1 MIMKDKKLLLL
12 AAASIASIAA
22 VSANAQ
28 TVAPGDVV
36 EQSTAAVE
44 SAPDAAPHMDAGE
57 IVVTAQRRSES
68 LKRVP
73 IAISAYNGE
82 TPKQANI
89 MSVFDLPTLAPHR
102 PHDNGLSSSEYS
114 RNIRGIGTAGG

>member
-44 SAPDAAPHMDAGE
+44 SAPDAAPPMDAGE

-68 LKRVP
+68 LQRVP

-82 TPKQANI
+82 
-89 MSVFDLPTLAPHR
+89 R
-102 PHDNGLSSSEYS
+102 SEQRRLGKECVSTCRS
-114 RNIRGIGTAGG
+114 RWSRYH

>member
-44 SAPDAAPHMDAGE
+44 SAPDAAPPLDAGE

-68 LKRVP
+68 LQRVP
-73 IAISAYNGE
+73 IALSAYTGE
-82 TPKQANI
+82 PPKTANHL
-89 MSVFDLPTLAPHR
+89 SVFAIPQ
-102 PHDNGLSSSEYS
+102 
-114 RNIRGIGTAGG
+114 IRTTTVW